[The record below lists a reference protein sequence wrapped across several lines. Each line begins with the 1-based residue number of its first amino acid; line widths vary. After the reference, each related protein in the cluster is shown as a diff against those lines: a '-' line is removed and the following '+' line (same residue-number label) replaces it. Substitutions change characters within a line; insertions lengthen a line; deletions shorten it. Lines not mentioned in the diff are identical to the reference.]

1 MFPVLQAPG
10 SLYTL
15 VGFPTYMVVAL
26 ILPIS
31 FAIAIQRFHLFDV
44 DVLINRALVY
54 GSLTVTL
61 GALYFRADRGG
72 RRH

>member
-1 MFPVLQAPG
+1 
-10 SLYTL
+10 
-15 VGFPTYMVVAL
+15 MVVAL